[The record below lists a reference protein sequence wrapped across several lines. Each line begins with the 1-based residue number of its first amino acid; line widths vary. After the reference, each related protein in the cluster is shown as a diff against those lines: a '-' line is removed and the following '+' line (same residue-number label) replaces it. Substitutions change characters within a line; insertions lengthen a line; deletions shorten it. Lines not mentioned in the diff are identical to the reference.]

1 MSYLEE
7 QWLHSLEGEMKM
19 CWHEQYI
26 EHNVNFGY
34 STTSAVEASH
44 HALKSGMLSAP
55 ATLHS
60 SALRLLE
67 HDSWSQ
73 KLKDIS
79 KSRESFRI
87 PLSIHRTIEL
97 RHLLTRV
104 SVAALRIIEKEICK
118 LAEGSGLDTTCNCAA
133 KQRFLLPCRHEIA
146 LGCPILLGTIHVR
159 WRIDLPSTTDD
170 LCSEELEALFD
181 PPRDAPRKGRPR
193 KS

>member
-1 MSYLEE
+1 S
-7 QWLHSLEGEMKM
+7 
-19 CWHEQYI
+19 
-26 EHNVNFGY
+26 V
-34 STTSAVEASH
+34 
-44 HALKSGMLSAP
+44 

-60 SALRLLE
+60 SALRLLD

-79 KSRESFRI
+79 KSRENFSI

-104 SVAALRIIEKEICK
+104 SVAALRIIEKEIRK

-146 LGCPILLGTIHVR
+146 LGCPIPLGTIHVR

-170 LCSEELEALFD
+170 LCSEWEPCSTEEREALFD